1 MRVTAP
7 FKPRGS
13 SRGGGRIRV
22 MLEAGE
28 LEEEG
33 EESTS

>member
-1 MRVTAP
+1 MA
-7 FKPRGS
+7 
-13 SRGGGRIRV
+13 SRSTVGGRIRV

-33 EESTS
+33 EGEESTN

>member
-1 MRVTAP
+1 MA
-7 FKPRGS
+7 
-13 SRGGGRIRV
+13 SRSTVGGRIRV

-33 EESTS
+33 EESTN